1 MNTSRRSRILYVNHT
16 GHVSGAE
23 RVLINTL
30 RTLDQRRYEPIVA
43 CPSYGGL
50 ADEVGRLGVKSI
62 PMPLIQARFAWRPDK
77 LLLSAAN
84 IAEAVR
90 TLRNTI
96 RTVAPHLIHAN
107 SVRAGIVATL
117 AAAGMRTS
125 VIWHVHDTLPRHPL
139 STAVRALILCA
150 RHTYVI
156 AVSDATGRRFR
167 GHFPIAGK
175 IRTIHNGIDLGQF
188 TGSASSRRI
197 YREKLGLSDEDFLVC
212 AIGQIC
218 ERKGLLGLVDAV
230 RRSLTEAPN
239 INLAIVGRVVF
250 LHEAGYLDELLG
262 AVRAWG
268 IEDRV
273 HFYGE
278 VHDVPG
284 VLHSSDLMVLNS
296 RDEPFGL
303 VVVEAMA
310 CGTPVLA
317 TRVGGIPEIIED
329 TSNGWLVE
337 PGDSSELAAR
347 LVELSQNRSELR
359 RAAERALH
367 ITCPK
372 FSLDRYKSELESL
385 YIALESR
392 AHRNRHQFGIPLLL
406 KSGSH

>member
-1 MNTSRRSRILYVNHT
+1 MITSRRSRILYVNHT

-30 RTLDQRRYEPIVA
+30 RTLDQRRFEPIVA

-50 ADEVGRLGVKSI
+50 AEEVDRLGVKSI

-77 LLLSAAN
+77 LLLSVST
-84 IAEAVR
+84 IADAVR
-90 TLRNTI
+90 ALRDTI
-96 RTVAPHLIHAN
+96 RTVGPHLIHAN
-107 SVRAGIVATL
+107 SVRAGIVSTL
-117 AAAGMRTS
+117 AAAGTRTP
-125 VIWHVHDTLPRHPL
+125 VIWHVHDILPQHLL
-139 STAVRALILCA
+139 STGVRSLVFCA
-150 RHTYVI
+150 RHTHVI
-156 AVSDATGRRFR
+156 AVSNATGRRFR

-175 IRTIHNGIDLGQF
+175 IRIIHNGIELDQF
-188 TGSASSRRI
+188 AGSTSSRRVF
-197 YREKLGLSDEDFLVC
+197 REKLGLSDEDFLVC

-230 RRSLTEAPN
+230 RRSLAEVPN
-239 INLAIVGRVVF
+239 IHLAIVGRVVF
-250 LHEAGYLDELLG
+250 QHEAGYLDNLLD

-268 IEDRV
+268 IEDHV

-278 VHDVPG
+278 VRDVPG

-310 CGTPVLA
+310 SGTPVLA
-317 TRVGGIPEIIED
+317 TRVGGIPEIIEE

-337 PGDSSELAAR
+337 PGDSSELAVR
-347 LVELSQNRSELR
+347 LVELSENRSELR
-359 RAAERALH
+359 RVAERALH

-372 FSLDRYKSELESL
+372 FSLDRYKGELESL
-385 YIALESR
+385 YVALESR
-392 AHRNRHQFGIPLLL
+392 AHRDRHQFGIPLPL